1 VQTVDDL
8 EAAADKAVLIGQL
21 RSLLGWLGGG
31 RKLTQTGRL
40 TVADARVLVEL
51 LGTGDELDP
60 DIGGRVYKTRSSEQL
75 QGLTRIVGWAKA
87 ARLVRVHSGRL
98 VPVKTN
104 AALLD
109 KPSELVLA
117 LLAAFPRL
125 GDSMFPHG
133 SWRGSFVGEEFGD
146 VGPAILAMLLASA
159 GPVAMSDLSGMAQ
172 RVIANRYVL
181 DGLSDL
187 GLEVVMGG
195 IENDVTTALAALE
208 ALGAVALE
216 PASAELTPL
225 GRVAIRRVRGMPQ
238 AGDPIFQ
245 LLIRL
250 EDVAD
255 PLVWRRVLVP
265 AGYPLSRVHEVI
277 QTAMGWEGGHLH
289 LFRVGRV
296 RYGPASYLDE
306 LADLHDETAFRLGD
320 VVKKQGSV
328 FLYEYDFGDGWEHSV
343 AFEALLEATE
353 DGIYPA
359 CVAGAGACPPEDCG
373 GAYGFAELKETLAG
387 PPSAERDAAVEWT
400 GAEYDPARFDLA
412 AANVAVA
419 AI

>member
-1 VQTVDDL
+1 MDDL
-8 EAAADKAVLIGQL
+8 EAAADKAVFIGQL
-21 RSLLGWLGGG
+21 RLLLGWLGDG

-75 QGLTRIVGWAKA
+75 PGLTRIVGWAKT
-87 ARLVRVHSGRL
+87 ARLVRVHGGRL

-104 AALLD
+104 AALPD
-109 KPSELVLA
+109 KPFELALA

-125 GDSMFPHG
+125 GDSMFSHG
-133 SWRGSFVGEEFGD
+133 SWRGSYVGEEFGD
-146 VGPAILAMLLASA
+146 IGPAILTMLLASP
-159 GPVAMSDLSGMAQ
+159 GPVAVSDLSGMAQ
-172 RVIANRYVL
+172 RVIADRYVL
-181 DGLSDL
+181 GELSEL
-187 GLEVVMGG
+187 GLEVTIGG
-195 IENDVTTALAALE
+195 IASDVTTAVAALE
-208 ALGAVALE
+208 ALGVVVLG
-216 PASAELTPL
+216 PDRASAELTPL

-245 LLIRL
+245 LVIRL

-277 QTAMGWEGGHLH
+277 QTAMGWDGGHLH

-296 RYGPASYLDE
+296 RYGPSSELDE
-306 LADLHDETAFRLGD
+306 LPDVHDEAEFWLGD
-320 VVKKQGSV
+320 VVTKPGSV

-387 PPSAERDAAVEWT
+387 PPSAERDVAVEWA
-400 GAEYDPARFDLA
+400 GADYDPARFDLA
-412 AANVAVA
+412 GVNVAVA